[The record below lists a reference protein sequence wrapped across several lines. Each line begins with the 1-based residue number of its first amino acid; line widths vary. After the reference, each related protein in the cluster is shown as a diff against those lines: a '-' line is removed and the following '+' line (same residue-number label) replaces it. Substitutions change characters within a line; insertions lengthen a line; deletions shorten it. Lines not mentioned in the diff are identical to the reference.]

1 MKEDKATFIPS
12 ENPATKQLSNLTEQ
26 SMYFVAYAIY
36 NRQKSIGA
44 NGPKG
49 LTRPKIISVSE
60 TWNTYEHF
68 YSPWTGI
75 LVYETVK
82 TCSMMPKASYTA
94 EWRAAPLQPFESR
107 PDRTRQA
114 FASFTA
120 PDMLAP
126 VIILR
131 ECEERESFLC
141 NEKKCNGAALA
152 QTNRSKVWGVNRWLG
167 SLSSDVFERRT
178 STGNWL
184 FAHLSR
190 DFEQIFGQIV
200 SVRIKTLGNTNTVAS
215 RLTKREN
222 GSLPVDV
229 RRSKTSLLKL
239 PTATSPLRATE
250 QKINWLAVTKYIM
263 HALTK
268 PLCVPHAAISKQV
281 CDC

>member
-1 MKEDKATFIPS
+1 MKRLK
-12 ENPATKQLSNLTEQ
+12 PAVWCQKPVIQLSEQ
-26 SMYFVAYAIY
+26 QPPFSLSS
-36 NRQKSIGA
+36 R
-44 NGPKG
+44 G
-49 LTRPKIISVSE
+49 LT
-60 TWNTYEHF
+60 
-68 YSPWTGI
+68 G
-75 LVYETVK
+75 
-82 TCSMMPKASYTA
+82 
-94 EWRAAPLQPFESR
+94 
-107 PDRTRQA
+107 PDRRLPRLL
-114 FASFTA
+114 A

-229 RRSKTSLLKL
+229 RRSKTWLLKL

-250 QKINWLAVTKYIM
+250 QKIN
-263 HALTK
+263 
-268 PLCVPHAAISKQV
+268 
-281 CDC
+281 